1 MTIIWGVFL
10 KRILFVDDEVQI
22 LESLTG
28 IFMNCD
34 QDYEIF
40 TAESG
45 LEALNLLEK
54 EEIDLVVSDMR
65 MPGMDGYELLS
76 KIKILYPGIL
86 RIILSGYSEEQL
98 IIKALQQS
106 IAKMYLFKT
115 WESGQL
121 IKMIQQLLKTEDL
134 LKSKDLLL
142 LINNIKELPTI
153 KSSYQRILA
162 MIEEDVDI
170 ADIAEQIEKDQSI
183 ATKVLHIANSAFYAV
198 KTGSVH
204 YAVTFLGLQNIR
216 NLILSTSIFERFES
230 KGMNMEYINK
240 LWSHSFL
247 TNKILVFLY
256 EKCLGKKID
265 ELSSSAGL
273 LHNVGVVFMLKSFP
287 KNYKTVEDKAERE
300 QLNLV
305 ELEEAEYKVTHQETG
320 GYLLKWW
327 ELPFPIVEAALYHHN
342 PFDERVINQLLVSA
356 VHISQK
362 YAWDILGEPVLTPFY
377 EEVFGVIGLSQTEFE
392 NKLMNEDLI

>member
-1 MTIIWGVFL
+1 
-10 KRILFVDDEVQI
+10 
-22 LESLTG
+22 
-28 IFMNCD
+28 MNCD